1 MVVHEECFQVTA
13 VLSEGRGLAGDG
25 DHVVGRVETRLDESI
40 FHKCFVGQRLERGA
54 GFRDEDEEG
63 MSHIDGVQH
72 VHRIVGIDVADEA
85 GFHLQG
91 TFGASPVLKCQVHS
105 PWAQIASTDADLHDG
120 RERLTSCVGYLAV
133 MHFSSEVGDSFL
145 LFDVER
151 TLVDSVR
158 NNRIA
163 QLSSGQVMQN
173 QALFAGVDHGAV
185 VQLGE
190 LISQLRFGRQAGQL
204 LQKLIVH
211 LFGTVV
217 VRKPACHGQGVV
229 PHPLRAF
236 LACQSRTQVNARGI
250 GHEFPI

>member
-1 MVVHEECFQVTA
+1 MVIHEERFQVAA
-13 VLSEGRGLAGDG
+13 VLGEGRGLARDG
-25 DHVVGRVETRLDESI
+25 NHVVGGIETGLYESV
-40 FHKCFVGQRLERGA
+40 FHKRLVGQCLERGA

-91 TFGASPVLKCQVHS
+91 AFGASPVLKCQVYS
-105 PWAQIASTDADLHDG
+105 PWAQIASADADLHDG
-120 RERLTSCVGYLAV
+120 RESLASCVGYLTV
-133 MHFSSEVGDSFL
+133 MHFSREVGDPL
-145 LFDVER
+145 LLLNVER
-151 TLVDSVR
+151 ALVDSIR
-158 NNRIA
+158 HNGIA

-190 LISQLRFGRQAGQL
+190 LISQLRFGRQACQL

-211 LFGTVV
+211 LFGAIV
-217 VRKPACHGQGVV
+217 VRKSACHG
-229 PHPLRAF
+229 
-236 LACQSRTQVNARGI
+236 
-250 GHEFPI
+250 